1 MDQRV
6 IRLNSERRAR
16 CIRGIS
22 MNCELIPRATAVG
35 HSSGFCGFALA
46 GYTTLSPD
54 SALHTSRDEKQTL
67 MKKGFFSPL
76 VQLPNMKITSG
87 GMIKPVWSV
96 TTLVELD
103 SPSHCRGPC
112 EWRKNRRVILPGRSI
127 DPNFGDSVDSP
138 LRRTHGVR
146 LI

>member
-1 MDQRV
+1 
-6 IRLNSERRAR
+6 
-16 CIRGIS
+16 

-54 SALHTSRDEKQTL
+54 STLLTSREEKQTL
-67 MKKGFFSPL
+67 IKKGFPPPPL
-76 VQLPNMKITSG
+76 LQLLNMKITSG
-87 GMIKPVWSV
+87 GMSKPVWSM
-96 TTLVELD
+96 TTSVEPDL
-103 SPSHCRGPC
+103 PSHCRGPC
-112 EWRKNRRVILPGRSI
+112 EWRKNRTVILPGRSI
-127 DPNFGDSVDSP
+127 DPNFGDIVDSP